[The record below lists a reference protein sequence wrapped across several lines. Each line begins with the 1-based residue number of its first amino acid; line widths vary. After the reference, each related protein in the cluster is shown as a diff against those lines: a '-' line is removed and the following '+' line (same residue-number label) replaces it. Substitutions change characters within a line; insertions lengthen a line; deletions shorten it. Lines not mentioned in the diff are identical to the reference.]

1 MMKKEREVYWQ
12 SKLRRLRIGAEPL
25 TVQVALYRKTT
36 VVLTIVCA
44 GLATVFLAIFASF
57 RRPDIGLIVDLCV
70 VVPIVSIAW
79 LDQLIL
85 ERRVTTYELE
95 RTWTDV
101 G

>member
-1 MMKKEREVYWQ
+1 MNKEREIYWQ

-25 TVQVALYRKTT
+25 SVQVTLYRKTT

-44 GLATVFLAIFASF
+44 GMAMVFLAIFASF
-57 RRPDIGLIVDLCV
+57 RRPDIGLIIDLCMFL
-70 VVPIVSIAW
+70 PMLSIAW